1 MTETAKTEIATPEEY
16 TVPDAPSSVALTP
29 MDMIDRALSSGAGVE
44 VIERLMGLQE
54 RWEANQGRKAFD
66 YAIAQAKAE
75 IPPII
80 KNREVDFTNKAGV
93 RTHYRHEDLAQIAR
107 VVDPILSK
115 YGLSYRYS
123 SKQEGEK
130 LFVTCILSHQDGYSE
145 DTTLSAANDQSGNKN
160 PIQGVGSTATFLQ
173 RYTLKLALGLAAAA
187 DDDGNAATKP
197 VETVNEEQFHKLR
210 ELLEQTGTPESAL
223 LGYYRVG
230 TLDLF
235 PAEKFNGAV
244 KFLEAKRKK
253 GSK

>member
-16 TVPDAPSSVALTP
+16 ALPDAPTSVALTP

-54 RWEANQGRKAFD
+54 RWEANQARKAFD
-66 YAIAQAKAE
+66 LAIAAAKAE

-80 KNREVDFTNKAGV
+80 KNREVDFTSQKG
-93 RTHYRHEDLAQIAR
+93 RTHYRHEDLAGIAK
-107 VVDPILSK
+107 VVDPILSRH
-115 YGLSYRYS
+115 GLSYRYRS
-123 SKQEGEK
+123 AQDGKTV
-130 LFVTCILSHQDGYSE
+130 LVTCIISHRDGYSE
-145 DTTLSAANDQSGNKN
+145 ETTLSAPLDESGNKN
-160 PIQGVGSTATFLQ
+160 PHQGVGSAATYLQ
-173 RYTLKLALGLAAAA
+173 RYTLKLALGLAATE
-187 DDDGNAATKP
+187 DDDGRATKP

-244 KFLEAKRKK
+244 KFLEAKMKK